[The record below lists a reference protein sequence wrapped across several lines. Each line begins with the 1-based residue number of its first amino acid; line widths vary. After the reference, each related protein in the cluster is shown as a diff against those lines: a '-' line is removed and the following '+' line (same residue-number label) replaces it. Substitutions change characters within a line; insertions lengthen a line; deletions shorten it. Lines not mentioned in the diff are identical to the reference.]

1 MPPERA
7 TSADYNAIINT
18 LAEYWGERDMR
29 ARHHPMFVH
38 EFGDTAL
45 VMRDGSGG
53 VAAYLFGFIAPTQ
66 VGYVHLVGVRAD
78 SRRAGLGRR
87 LYGEFETLARRRGAI
102 ALKAISIP
110 TNNDSIAFHR
120 ALDMSATEVADY
132 SGPGQPRVLFWRD
145 LPK

>member
-1 MPPERA
+1 MLPELA
-7 TSADYNAIINT
+7 SIADYNAIIDT

-45 VMRDGSGG
+45 VLRDGSGG
-53 VAAYLFGFIAPTQ
+53 VAAYLFGFVAPTQ
-66 VGYVHLVGVRAD
+66 VGYVRAD

-87 LYGEFETLARRRGAI
+87 LYREFETLARHRGATS
-102 ALKAISIP
+102 LKAITTP
-110 TNNDSIAFHR
+110 TNHDSIAFHR

-132 SGPGQPRVLFWRD
+132 SGPGQPRVVFWRD
-145 LPK
+145 LSSR